1 MSKTLSIIIPAYNEE
16 RTIEILLKKVIDVK
30 LPSGMMKEIIIVN
43 DGSSDQTLEKLNAVS
58 QHPNI
63 KVYSKPNGGKASAL
77 KLGFEH
83 ATGDIILIQDADLEY
98 DPVQYPQLL
107 QPILE
112 GKTEVLYG
120 SRFLGKIEQMRLIN
134 RIANMISNGTMTIL
148 WGASITDINT
158 CYKVFT
164 RRAFE
169 DIDILAENFAFET
182 EITIKFLRKGLK
194 ILEVPIDY
202 QARTI
207 QEGKKINW
215 RTALEMYW
223 PIVAYRFKRY

>member
-1 MSKTLSIIIPAYNEE
+1 MFNEG
-16 RTIEILLKKVIDVK
+16 RTIEILLNKVLDVK
-30 LPSGMMKEIIIVN
+30 LPTGLTKEIIIVN
-43 DGSSDQTLEKLNAVS
+43 DGSTDETLEKLKKVS
-58 QHPNI
+58 EHPSI
-63 KVYSKPNGGKASAL
+63 KVYSKTNGGKASAL

-83 ATGDIILIQDADLEY
+83 ANGDIIIIQDADLEY
-98 DPVQYPQLL
+98 DPAQYPILL

-134 RIANMISNGTMTIL
+134 RLANMMSNSTMKIL
-148 WGASITDINT
+148 WGSSITDINT
-158 CYKVFT
+158 CYKIFT
-164 RRAFE
+164 RAAFE
-169 DIDILAENFAFET
+169 DIDIVAENFAFET
-182 EITIKFLRKGLK
+182 EITIKFLKKGLK
-194 ILEVPIDY
+194 ILEVPIAY

-223 PIVAYRFKRY
+223 PIIAYRFKRY